1 MNLIMKNAPAVFAVG
16 NDYKI
21 FIQTN
26 ESALVWV
33 KVGGECYFDHSNGI
47 IRSGSNMH
55 KVSVPSEVLDEE
67 KKYTVY
73 FRKMIER
80 KPYFSLTGAEEEEVF
95 AFNPLPKEKFNIFQ
109 VADAHGMIDQPAAA
123 AKIFEAEVGKIDLLV
138 LNGDVIDHS
147 GKIENF
153 DAIYKI
159 TSLITGG
166 EIPAVFSRGNHDTR
180 GIYAENIADY
190 TPTRDGFSY
199 FSFRISGLWGLV
211 LDCGE
216 DKEDSHEE
224 YANTICCHAFRKE
237 ETRYLENVVKN
248 AANEYGAEGVTR
260 KLIFAHSPFTQ
271 RFTAPFNIEEDTY
284 AYWTKLIRE
293 NIQPDAML
301 CGHTHRFAIN
311 RPGDEK
317 DAYGASWPI
326 VVASQPNTKDRHF
339 AGGGLSVDTD
349 KITAVFCNEEKV
361 ISKEV
366 L

>member
-1 MNLIMKNAPAVFAVG
+1 MNSVIKNTPAVFAVG

-33 KVGGECYFDHSNGI
+33 KVGNECYFDHSNGI

-55 KVSVPSEVLDEE
+55 KVSVPAAELDKE
-67 KKYTVY
+67 KQYTVCY
-73 FRKMIER
+73 RRMLER
-80 KPYFSLTGAEEEEVF
+80 KPYFSLTGDEEEAIF
-95 AFNPLPKEKFNIFQ
+95 SFKPLSEDKFNIFQ
-109 VADAHGMIDQPAAA
+109 VADAHGMINQPAAA
-123 AKIFEAEVGKIDLLV
+123 AKVFEAEFGKIDLLV

-159 TSLITGG
+159 TSLITAG

-190 TPTRDGFSY
+190 TPTRDGISY
-199 FSFRISGLWGLV
+199 FSFRLSGLWGLV

-216 DKEDSHEE
+216 DKDDSHEE
-224 YANTICCHAFRKE
+224 YASTICCRSFRKE
-237 ETRYLENVVKN
+237 ETRYLESVIKN
-248 AANEYGAEGVTR
+248 AKNEYCAEGVT
-260 KLIFAHSPFTQ
+260 KKIIFAHSPFTE
-271 RFTAPFNIEEDTY
+271 RFPAPFNIEEDTY
-284 AYWTKLIRE
+284 AYWTKLISE
-293 NIQPDAML
+293 HIKPDAML

-311 RPGDEK
+311 RPGSEK
-317 DAYGASWPI
+317 DAYGACWPV

-339 AGGGLSVDTD
+339 AGGGLVVDGD

-361 ISKEV
+361 VLKEI